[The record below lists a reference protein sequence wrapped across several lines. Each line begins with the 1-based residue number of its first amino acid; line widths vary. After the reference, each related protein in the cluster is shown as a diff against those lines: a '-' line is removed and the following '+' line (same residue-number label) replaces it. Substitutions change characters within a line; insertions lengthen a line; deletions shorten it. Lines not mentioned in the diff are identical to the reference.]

1 MSVIHELGLRN
12 LKCLALG
19 GVRKQVRN
27 FKELTE
33 GNHQKWSVRLNLTQ
47 RREPHQFQTMEGL
60 TVALHDSLDSGAWP
74 FLVGG
79 AICLVYS
86 VNERDLDFKWATPN
100 EAKSC
105 EQDKTLHTLGRRRL
119 KQVCDAFWCLGQHVR
134 YTENFI
140 MLPWCCN
147 AERTTVLYDRTSFLK
162 FWTINEEFQVDQSHH
177 LVSD

>member
-1 MSVIHELGLRN
+1 MNVIHELDLRN

-33 GNHQKWSVRLNLTQ
+33 GHHQKWSVRLNLTQ
-47 RREPHQFQTMEGL
+47 RRESYQFQTMEGL
-60 TVALHDSLDSGAWP
+60 TATLHNSLDSGAWP

-86 VNERDLDFKWATPN
+86 VNERDLDFEWATPH
-100 EAKSC
+100 EAKSY
-105 EQDKTLHTLGRRRL
+105 EKDKTLHTLGRRRL
-119 KQVCDAFWCLGQHVR
+119 KQVCDALWCLGPHVR
-134 YTENFI
+134 YTEESD
-140 MLPWCCN
+140 MSPWCWN
-147 AERTTVLYDRTSFLK
+147 VESTIVLHDRASFLL